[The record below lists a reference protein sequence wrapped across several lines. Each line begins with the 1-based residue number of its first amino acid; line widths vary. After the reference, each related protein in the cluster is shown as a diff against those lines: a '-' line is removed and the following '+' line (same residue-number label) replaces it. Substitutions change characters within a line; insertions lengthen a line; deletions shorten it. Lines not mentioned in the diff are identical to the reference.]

1 MNITPDKA
9 KISSKTFDEFLAM
22 QGDLEFCEAAAI
34 AAIIGD
40 KSRTRPQ
47 SPDPKIRLP

>member
-9 KISSKTFDEFLAM
+9 QISTETFDEFLAM

-34 AAIIGD
+34 AEIARD
-40 KSRTRPQ
+40 RDLAPPPVPSFR
-47 SPDPKIRLP
+47 SP